1 MDPDPRTDS
10 GAQPGPTAASRACGR
25 SIMTTH
31 VTDERASE
39 AAATAAELYWLG
51 VRRMAPLLLGLFPFA
66 LVVGDAVAH
75 AGNVA
80 AAWAGT
86 LLVYSAS
93 AQLAALATLAKG
105 SGWEAA
111 ACIGILVNVRLS
123 AYATAMQPEWSGAG
137 RARKVLAG
145 LLIADPPWALARA
158 HGDGRRAF
166 YLGAASLTAVAWPI
180 FTTLGMVMSGALRQL
195 PVLTLMPAIALAA
208 LVVPHLRA
216 RPAALSLIAAM
227 VAAIATVGLPA
238 GQALGLTGLVGGA
251 AGVCLRPGR

>member
-1 MDPDPRTDS
+1 MDPVPRTAS
-10 GAQPGPTAASRACGR
+10 GAQPGSTAAPRACSR

-31 VTDERASE
+31 VIDERASE
-39 AAATAAELYWLG
+39 TVATARELYWLG
-51 VRRMAPLLLGLFPFA
+51 VRRMVPLLLSLVPFA

-80 AAWAGT
+80 GAWAGT
-86 LLVYSAS
+86 VLVYSAS

-105 SGWEAA
+105 SGWGAA

-123 AYATAMQPEWSGAG
+123 AYATAMQPEWTGAG

-158 HGDGRRAF
+158 QGNGRRAF

-180 FTTLGMVMSGALRQL
+180 FTTLGMVMSGSLRQI
-195 PVLTLMPAIALAA
+195 PVLTLMPAMALAA

-216 RPAALSLIAAM
+216 RPAALSLVAAM
-227 VAAIATVGLPA
+227 LAAIATVGLPA
-238 GQALGLTGLVGGA
+238 GQALGVTGLVGGA
-251 AGVCLRPGR
+251 VGVCLRPGR